1 MLRNCVFEV
10 VFSWEIAA
18 NYCIAILS
26 GNLGSLLPRGL
37 AGQFPNFR
45 FFEHG
50 LKLFYSEN
58 RLHNP
63 NRKNL
68 SRTLPIFKINK
79 INSNL
84 VIWYTL
90 VFESLAALSLYISR
104 QVSDSSPL
112 AAGSPETSGL
122 PIHGSR
128 QHHGGLSGKCQT
140 RRTEPGI
147 WAHDKIAQLDIFLT
161 FDLTLLSNTHHHRRP
176 PTADSI
182 LTHHR
187 RPPTADSILTHQ
199 RIARITSYN
208 TT

>member
-1 MLRNCVFEV
+1 
-10 VFSWEIAA
+10 
-18 NYCIAILS
+18 
-26 GNLGSLLPRGL
+26 
-37 AGQFPNFR
+37 
-45 FFEHG
+45 HG

-68 SRTLPIFKINK
+68 SRTLPIFKINE

-122 PIHGSR
+122 PINGSR
-128 QHHGGLSGKCQT
+128 QHHGGLSGNGQNST
-140 RRTEPGI
+140 NGTGNLG
-147 WAHDKIAQLDIFLT
+147 A
-161 FDLTLLSNTHHHRRP
+161 
-176 PTADSI
+176 
-182 LTHHR
+182 
-187 RPPTADSILTHQ
+187 
-199 RIARITSYN
+199 
-208 TT
+208 